1 LGTVYQQSNQIGEFM
16 QQCFTNATVCW
27 NEFEIA
33 RRESLI
39 REIPILLKGVW
50 QNLNRSVDFKRI
62 ETPILTPA
70 SYLQGHI
77 DAKFELINTGTRGY
91 LRPETTA
98 GTFEAMNMEFHQK
111 ESMKKHLPL
120 CLWQVGLSFRDE
132 KKPDTMRASKL
143 RLVQFYQMEFQLF
156 CSHGTKAPYLEAA
169 INALTSLYGGEQE
182 HPEDL
187 PHYSEKTIDWMMD
200 GLEVAGL
207 SKRTDWEHGE
217 VYEVAIGL
225 DRLVAKQLQTLH

>member
-1 LGTVYQQSNQIGEFM
+1 M
-16 QQCFTNATVCW
+16 KPCFTNATVVW
-27 NEFEIA
+27 DELEIA
-33 RRESLI
+33 RRESLV
-39 REIPILLKGVW
+39 REIPLVLKRAW
-50 QNLNRSVDFKRI
+50 KTLNNAVDFRRV
-62 ETPILTPA
+62 ETPVLTPE
-70 SYLQGHI
+70 SFLKSHL
-77 DAKFELINTGTRGY
+77 DAKFELIKTESRGY

-98 GTFEAMNMEFHQK
+98 GTFEALALYHPQIA
-111 ESMKKHLPL
+111 SLKKKMPL

-132 KKPDTMRASKL
+132 KKAETMRASKL

-169 INALTSLYGGEQE
+169 IDALMKLYGGESIA
-182 HPEDL
+182 PDDL

-207 SKRTDWEHGE
+207 SKRKDWEHGE

-225 DRLVAKQLQTLH
+225 DRLVAKQLEGVLVRTSKEGE